1 MNPEAPKPLRKVV
14 TRAAAFLLIAG
25 LAYATSCRTSDKIN
39 NNGLKPPSNTSSG
52 TIDYLHPPTPPV
64 FPTEDLL
71 PGILQAIKEGVKD
84 NGVTLA
90 VNGQSFHYAF
100 NELEVFIPD
109 GVINPYTLQKAEVYM
124 SNGVGTYL
132 YAEGPLGLSALSA
145 LSLEPVLAQMEARSN
160 EQPKLEK
167 LRKFLLSTSTAEIFS
182 SQTLTPAM
190 KQVLAGQGYHI
201 KTDLSPILDEH
212 GNAIDSTRKLVVTDS
227 SGESIF
233 YMEFKT
239 TSQVNQFQILDIQ
252 VFSPQSRGATNKITT
267 KPKGQHSIRGKRRRP
282 ATTAKE
288 REVQWWFQEG
298 YQSRT
303 RVLGEPLM
311 EAFSQYIEGDG
322 ITVAQAERW
331 KEQQMAQGPKTL
343 HNYRQHS
350 RTNYRPNN
358 RQQRRRV

>member
-1 MNPEAPKPLRKVV
+1 MDTEAKLKQYIPPTVA
-14 TRAAAFLLIAG
+14 TLLLLATVPTLLAG
-25 LAYATSCRTSDKIN
+25 CQN
-39 NNGLKPPSNTSSG
+39 EGNNGEQQLPPGMSPG
-52 TIDYLHPPTPPV
+52 TVDYLHPPTPPV

-71 PGILQAIKEGVKD
+71 PGILQVIKEGVKD

-100 NELEVFIPD
+100 NELEVLIPG

-252 VFSPQSRGATNKITT
+252 VLSSQSRGATNKITT
-267 KPKGQHSIRGKRRRP
+267 KPTVQHRIHGKRRRP
-282 ATTAKE
+282 ATTTEE

-303 RVLGEPLM
+303 RVLGEPLI

-322 ITVAQAERW
+322 ITVAQAKGW
-331 KEQQMAQGPKTL
+331 KEEQKAQGPKTL
-343 HNYRQHS
+343 HNYRRHS
-350 RTNYRPNN
+350 RTNSLPNN